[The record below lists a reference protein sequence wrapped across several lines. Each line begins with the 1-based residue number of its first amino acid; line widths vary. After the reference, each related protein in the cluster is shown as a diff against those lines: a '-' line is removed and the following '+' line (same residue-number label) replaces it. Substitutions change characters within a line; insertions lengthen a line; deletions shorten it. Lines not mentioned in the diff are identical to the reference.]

1 MNTTTATSASMNTI
15 SSMTGFGR
23 GRGELS
29 GVAVV
34 VEVKT
39 VNHKGL
45 EVKLRLPRV
54 LAHEEVALTKQVRTR
69 LERGRVDVTIELV
82 SLKPAA
88 AFAVDHARVAA
99 VVELVTSLS
108 AQHAVITPTI
118 TAGELLRLP
127 GMLLEQG
134 GSDDDVDL
142 AGTVAAA
149 VAAVDEAVAALL
161 ASRALEGAGLQRVVV
176 AHRDSIA
183 RLTEEIA
190 ARMDAVVADKKHK
203 LQERLQTLLQEHLE
217 PGRLVA
223 EVSVLAERLDVS
235 EELARLRLHLE
246 QLDALLATAGQG
258 CGRRLDFLC
267 QELLREANTT
277 ASKCQD
283 AAVAHL
289 VVELK
294 AEIERLREQAQNVE

>member
-1 MNTTTATSASMNTI
+1 MTTTATI

-23 GRGELS
+23 GRFELQ
-29 GVAVV
+29 GGIAVV
-34 VEVKT
+34 AEAKT

-45 EVKLRLPRV
+45 EVKLRLPRS
-54 LAHEEVALTKQVRTR
+54 LAADEVALTKQVRTR
-69 LERGRVDVTIELV
+69 LERGRVDVNIDVV
-82 SLKPAA
+82 SLTPAA
-88 AFAVDHARVAA
+88 AFAFDHARVAA
-99 VVELVTSLS
+99 IVDAVQQLAHTHPQLV
-108 AQHAVITPTI
+108 PTL

-127 GMLLEQG
+127 GVVVEG
-134 GSDDDVDL
+134 ASSDHVVDDAAL
-142 AGTVAAA
+142 SAAA
-149 VAAVDEAVAALL
+149 AAALDEAIAALL
-161 ASRALEGAGLQRVVV
+161 ASRAAEGAGLLEVVRG
-176 AHRDSIA
+176 HRDSIA

-190 ARMDAVVADKKHK
+190 QRMEGAVADKRQK
-203 LQERLQTLLQEHLE
+203 LQERLQAVLQEHLE
-217 PGRLVA
+217 PARLVA
-223 EVSVLAERLDVS
+223 EVSLLAERLDVG
-235 EELARLRLHLE
+235 EELARLRLHLL
-246 QLDALLATAGQG
+246 QLDALLTTGSQG

>member
-1 MNTTTATSASMNTI
+1 MTVSTTSNTPSNTI

-23 GRGELS
+23 GRSELAS

-34 VEVKT
+34 VEAKT

-54 LAHEEVALTKQVRTR
+54 LAHEEVTLTKQIRSQ
-69 LERGRVDVTIELV
+69 LERGRVDVCIELV
-82 SLKPAA
+82 SLVPLAA
-88 AFAVDHARVAA
+88 LAVDHARVAA
-99 VVELVTSLS
+99 VIELVTSLS
-108 AQHAVITPTI
+108 ATHSIITPTI

-127 GMLLEQG
+127 GMLLDHG
-134 GSDDDVDL
+134 ADDDADV
-142 AGTVAAA
+142 AATVAAA
-149 VAAVDEAVAALL
+149 IDAVDEAVAALL
-161 ASRALEGAGLQRVVV
+161 ASRAAEGAGLQRVVV
-176 AHRDSIA
+176 AHRNSIA

-190 ARMDAVVADKKHK
+190 RRMDAVVADKKHK

-223 EVSVLAERLDVS
+223 ELSVLAERLDVS

-277 ASKCQD
+277 VSKCQD